1 MLTGRIIVA
10 IAGAAALIVAGVFI
24 VRGVISSP
32 PPKLTGSKASSVA
45 APTAPPASSADPN
58 ANPSDPNAGG
68 PSDPNAGSPSDPNSG
83 GSSSSSSS
91 SSSPSSGGPS
101 TPASPP
107 PPPPLTPN
115 NKKTT
120 QKIGQVD
127 VNVDLPQVQG
137 GKDPVAQNF
146 NSAMEAALQTQAGT
160 LSKGTLT
167 SDGKTGL
174 RIGKSVLSGLLHSS
188 FNEPA
193 TTPIMLA
200 NTVVVD
206 TTSGSTFDT
215 SSIFTDTTTGLKK
228 LQTEAVNLGPT
239 KSTAPQKFVPAN
251 VKADA
256 KTFAHWTAET
266 DGMRVY
272 FAQGT
277 VASSTDGVVELL
289 IPWANLKDVLKPGVQ
304 DILSS

>member
-1 MLTGRIIVA
+1 LARKDTNV
-10 IAGAAALIVAGVFI
+10 
-24 VRGVISSP
+24 
-32 PPKLTGSKASSVA
+32 
-45 APTAPPASSADPN
+45 
-58 ANPSDPNAGG
+58 
-68 PSDPNAGSPSDPNSG
+68 
-83 GSSSSSSS
+83 
-91 SSSPSSGGPS
+91 
-101 TPASPP
+101 
-107 PPPPLTPN
+107 
-115 NKKTT
+115 T

-127 VNVDLPQVQG
+127 VNVGLPQVQG

-146 NSAMEAALQTQAGT
+146 NSAMESALQTQAGT

-167 SDGKTGL
+167 SDGKTNV

-193 TTPIMLA
+193 TPPIMLA

-215 SSIFTDTTTGLKK
+215 SLIFTDTTTGLKK

-239 KSTAPQKFVPAN
+239 KSTAPQKFLPAN

-272 FAQGT
+272 FEQGA
-277 VASSTDGVVELL
+277 VAPPTEGVVELL
-289 IPWANLKDVLKPGVQ
+289 IPWDDLKGVLKSGVQ